1 MSETTTAKKK
11 SSLWLWII
19 AAVVLML
26 CLFLVYKTAQA
37 NEELEA
43 KNRELSEYIDAI
55 NAANNKTHEMEEEI
69 RYRATDEYIEEA
81 ARDIGLIDPNETI
94 ISPEE

>member
-1 MSETTTAKKK
+1 MANKAAKKER
-11 SSLWLWII
+11 SSLGLWII
-19 AAVVLML
+19 AAVVLL
-26 CLFLVYKTAQA
+26 LSLFLLYKTSQA
-37 NEELEA
+37 NEEYES
-43 KNRELSEYIDAI
+43 KIQELTEYEQAI
-55 NAANNKTHEMEEEI
+55 NKAANKTQEMEEEI

>member
-1 MSETTTAKKK
+1 MKKSVKKK
-11 SSLWLWII
+11 SSLWLWLI
-19 AAVVLML
+19 AVIVGLL
-26 CLFLVYKTAQA
+26 CILLFLKESEVD
-37 NEELEA
+37 NELALKQQEL
-43 KNRELSEYIDAI
+43 NELYGAI
-55 NAANNKTHEMEEEI
+55 EEANNKTLEMEEEI